1 MKQAALQMFFA
12 PDTGAKRNLADLIMQ
27 KIEEKKQSDEQQAS
41 RQFDPKV
48 IEVYTKV
55 GKILQQ
61 QTINQLIISYRAGKL
76 PKAFKLI
83 PSLSNWEDVTFPAIL
98 MIIDFVDY

>member
-1 MKQAALQMFFA
+1 MFFA

-61 QTINQLIISYRAGKL
+61 
-76 PKAFKLI
+76 
-83 PSLSNWEDVTFPAIL
+83 
-98 MIIDFVDY
+98 